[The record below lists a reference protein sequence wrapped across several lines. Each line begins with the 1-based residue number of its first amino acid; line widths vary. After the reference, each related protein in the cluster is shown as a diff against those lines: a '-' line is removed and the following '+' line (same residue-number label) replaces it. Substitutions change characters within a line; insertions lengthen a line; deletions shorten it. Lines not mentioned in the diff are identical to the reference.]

1 MNDRS
6 RKASPSVAGFALK
19 EVDLKRWAG
28 GAYFLI
34 FKNFTANPSRF
45 DQTTLPLILAVL
57 AFFNGS
63 ASIIICP
70 E

>member
-1 MNDRS
+1 MGLILTDEQ
-6 RKASPSVAGFALK
+6 A
-19 EVDLKRWAG
+19 DT
-28 GAYFLI
+28 YFLI

-57 AFFNGS
+57 AFFNGT
-63 ASIIICP
+63 ASVIICP